1 MRRTSWLAFAAAAVL
16 AANALAG
23 DEHVTFGRFGT
34 VTIYQGAGQ
43 PAAVALFVSGDGGW
57 NKGVV
62 DMAHQ
67 LASTGALVVGIDMVH
82 YLKQLSASNDGC
94 LYPASDFEALSQFVQ
109 KRLDF
114 PRYVEPVLIGYSSG
128 ATLVYATLAQAPP
141 DTFAGA
147 VSLGFCPD
155 FPTTKPFCKGRGLG
169 WERRPKGKGVNFLP
183 TAHLTAPWIALQG
196 TIDQVCDPAGTEAF
210 VSQVPRG
217 EIVVLPRVGHGFSV
231 PRNWLPQFKRAFAE
245 ITREAANHEPQ
256 APTAAAAASSPPS
269 GREVI
274 DVSDLPLIELPARG
288 VPDDVLGVV
297 VSGDGGWAGIDRELG
312 EFMADQGIAVVG
324 LNSLQY
330 FWKKKNPEVAAADL
344 RRILRHYL
352 VAWKKSRILLVG
364 YSRGAEVLPFMVNRL
379 PEELRA
385 KVRLVAL
392 LGPTPK
398 VAFEFHVADWLG
410 GSGEKDQLPVRPEID
425 KLAGTRILCFYGE
438 EERDS
443 LCPSLPSTLA
453 TVVALKGAHHFG
465 GDYAGIARTIL
476 TVAGLLPGAGARQLP
491 AGEGDTH
498 GARLSPLGSNGEGQ
512 AAGRGVLRRRVPSV
526 RGVAGLG

>member
-1 MRRTSWLAFAAAAVL
+1 MAAVAVL

-23 DEHVTFGRFGT
+23 GEHLTFGRFGT
-34 VTIYQGAGQ
+34 VTIYREAEQ
-43 PAAVALFVSGDGGW
+43 PTEVALFVSGDGGW

-62 DMAHQ
+62 DMARQ
-67 LASTGALVVGIDMVH
+67 LTSTGALVVGVDIVH
-82 YLKQLSASNDGC
+82 YLKQLGASKDGC

-141 DTFAGA
+141 NTFAGA

-155 FPTTKPFCKGRGLG
+155 FPTTKPFCKGSGLA
-169 WERRPKGKGVNFLP
+169 WERRPNGKGVNFLP
-183 TAHLTAPWIALQG
+183 TTHLTAPWIALQG

-210 VSQVPRG
+210 VNQVPRG
-217 EIVVLPRVGHGFSV
+217 EIVVLPKVGHGFSV

-245 ITREAANHEPQ
+245 ITRGAASHEPQ
-256 APTAAAAASSPPS
+256 APASAAASSPPS
-269 GREVI
+269 GREVV
-274 DVSDLPLIELPARG
+274 DVSDLPLLEVPPHG
-288 VPDDVLGVV
+288 VPDDVLAVV

-312 EFMADQGIAVVG
+312 EFMAEHGIAVVG

-344 RRILRHYL
+344 RRLLYHYL
-352 VAWKKSRILLVG
+352 ATWKKSRVLLVG

-379 PEELRA
+379 PVELRA
-385 KVRLVAL
+385 KVLLVAL

-425 KLAGTRILCFYGE
+425 RLAGTPVLCFYGE
-438 EERDS
+438 EEHDS
-443 LCPSLPSTLA
+443 LCPSLPATLA

-465 GDYAGIARTIL
+465 GDYIGIAETIL
-476 TVAGLLPGAGARQLP
+476 RTAGLLPGAGKR
-491 AGEGDTH
+491 
-498 GARLSPLGSNGEGQ
+498 
-512 AAGRGVLRRRVPSV
+512 
-526 RGVAGLG
+526 